1 MRPVILR
8 SDFTDYY
15 DSYFDNPNSVSPLVF
30 ERYTNTGMSR
40 SEILGFLSRNGFSV
54 PKYGKLKDV
63 GKWAPHLRD
72 SQLVVVYLDEA
83 SHRGENKL
91 LMTVATALRTHPQ
104 CLAAEFMGTSKDS
117 SYGRRL
123 VQVGMKYFWLD
134 QRSSNDW
141 RASTGNVT
149 TVITKH
155 GCGLQSNL
163 FFPLWAIDFVPVN
176 FSGNETL
183 YAVDF
188 SAAPIIGEFGMD
200 EILDAETAAREIKQI
215 VNDTYKRR

>member
-1 MRPVILR
+1 MRPVVLR

-15 DSYFDNPNSVSPLVF
+15 DDYFDSPKSVSPLVF

-54 PKYGKLKDV
+54 PKFGKLKDV

-91 LMTVATALRTHPQ
+91 LMTVTSALRTHPQ

-117 SYGRRL
+117 SQGLRL
-123 VQVGMKYFWLD
+123 VQVGHKYFWLD
-134 QRSSNDW
+134 QKSSNDW
-141 RASTGNVT
+141 RASTGKVT
-149 TVITKH
+149 TTIKKS
-155 GCGLQSNL
+155 GCGLQTNL
-163 FFPLWAIDFVPVN
+163 FFPLFAIDFVPVN

-183 YAVDF
+183 FAVDF
-188 SAAPIIGEFGMD
+188 SAAPIVGEYGMD
-200 EILDAETAAREIKQI
+200 EILAPETAALEIKQM
-215 VNDTYKRR
+215 VNDCYKRA